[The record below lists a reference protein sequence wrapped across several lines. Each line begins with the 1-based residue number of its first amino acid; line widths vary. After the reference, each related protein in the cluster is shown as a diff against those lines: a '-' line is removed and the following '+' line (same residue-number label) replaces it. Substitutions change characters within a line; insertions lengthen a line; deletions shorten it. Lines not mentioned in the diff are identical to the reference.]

1 MGNLSLEAIL
11 SQVLLKGTFRR
22 WEMLLEAFDNG
33 LSWPQT
39 IPFFLLGDPSPSP
52 PSLTIREGCED
63 TDRKEITPLIHTGRT
78 ALRGRQKSSDLGEN
92 CEGRVDARSFGLW
105 LCPSKWPVF
114 LGVFCL

>member
-1 MGNLSLEAIL
+1 MLLTSVRSMGNLSLEAIL

-52 PSLTIREGCED
+52 PSLTIRD
-63 TDRKEITPLIHTGRT
+63 TDRKEITPLIHTGQN
-78 ALRGRQKSSDLGEN
+78 ALRGRQKSSDFGEN
-92 CEGRVDARSFGLW
+92 CEGQVDARSFGLW
-105 LCPSKWPVF
+105 L
-114 LGVFCL
+114 